1 MVHKNTIPNA
11 GFHKTGSILAEDDG
25 KVVSK
30 ELEAD
35 KPEDERTKGYN
46 QVRNLKPRTKYWDER
61 VLKAIS
67 ASNVRQKL

>member
-1 MVHKNTIPNA
+1 M
-11 GFHKTGSILAEDDG
+11 ILAEDDG

-46 QVRNLKPRTKYWDER
+46 QVRKPRTKYWDER
-61 VLKAIS
+61 V
-67 ASNVRQKL
+67 

>member
-1 MVHKNTIPNA
+1 M
-11 GFHKTGSILAEDDG
+11 ILAEDDG

-46 QVRNLKPRTKYWDER
+46 QVRNLKSQEPNFGMKGYKKQC
-61 VLKAIS
+61 L
-67 ASNVRQKL
+67 

>member
-1 MVHKNTIPNA
+1 M
-11 GFHKTGSILAEDDG
+11 ILAEDDG

-46 QVRNLKPRTKYWDER
+46 QVRNLKTRTKFWD
-61 VLKAIS
+61 
-67 ASNVRQKL
+67 

>member
-1 MVHKNTIPNA
+1 MPKNTILNA
-11 GFHKTGSILAEDDG
+11 SFHKTGSILAEDDG

-46 QVRNLKPRTKYWDER
+46 QVRNLKPRTQYWYKG
-61 VLKAIS
+61 VK
-67 ASNVRQKL
+67 K

>member
-1 MVHKNTIPNA
+1 M
-11 GFHKTGSILAEDDG
+11 ILAEDDG

-46 QVRNLKPRTKYWDER
+46 QVRNLKPRTKF
-61 VLKAIS
+61 
-67 ASNVRQKL
+67 

>member
-1 MVHKNTIPNA
+1 M
-11 GFHKTGSILAEDDG
+11 ILAEDDG

-46 QVRNLKPRTKYWDER
+46 QVRNLKPRTKYWDKG
-61 VLKAIS
+61 VKNKQCLS
-67 ASNVRQKL
+67 GFLYHFYGSGV

>member
-1 MVHKNTIPNA
+1 M
-11 GFHKTGSILAEDDG
+11 ILAEDDG

-46 QVRNLKPRTKYWDER
+46 QVRNLKPRTKFWDER
-61 VLKAIS
+61 V
-67 ASNVRQKL
+67 